1 MSGMSAAE
9 RLRNDNVRLCR
20 LCFWSNF
27 EGLGFNL
34 EKSAQPPHIIRLV
47 EPNSPA
53 AAGGLKILDVVL
65 TVNQED
71 VSQADYSR
79 VRDAIKIACDSKNP
93 IELLVA
99 KQRFYQQLKTKIILI
114 NPERVT
120 IINTP
125 EKMPSDYLNFPK
137 HIPRTCYICLN
148 DKETLFGFE
157 TIHGEKDIGLCIQK
171 VFPNTP
177 ASNTS
182 LRKCDRIIE
191 INDKYVDNDLS
202 SSILEKLKK
211 AKMQGVVKLYVVDT
225 ETYKYAQVNK
235 ISLKSKRQHQNELT
249 VSSINHGNQSL
260 RPNTPIIMD
269 LCDSHRADSIKL
281 NYDNQEKFHSSTIAS
296 DRENGE
302 LDDICCVQI
311 VFTLFFAAAQKTS
324 IANGDSNAWD
334 LTTLTALLLSTDR
347 PKTLNKTEIQQLNNE
362 DKLLKQLRDIRN
374 NLAHH
379 PSKSIDNTEFDQ
391 LWIELVAILG
401 VLGDMDSELNKL
413 KHDSVFELSVQS
425 INEENMKE
433 AKRLNSLGTQAHK
446 AGNFFDAIRLFTKA
460 TDLSNVSDHDRA
472 VFYSNMSSSRLALYE
487 PRSNLSNNFDTFE
500 STDQRYRALQDAKEA
515 RNLWPTWWK
524 GHFRVALDESRQIY
538 ERQSRYE
545 HLDPRLQP
553 GTIDEHLNEM
563 KQKLGTDPDKV
574 QLGHSLLEGI
584 DPASANVVK
593 GHKFEHGDI
602 DVKQNYEQAAKY
614 FAKAASQGN
623 AEGMYNI
630 GQLTDL
636 SLGVKKDHRM
646 ARMWF
651 EKAAAQLPQ
660 NSLFPDRPNLGV
672 AEAEHALG
680 LRYAAGVSVDK
691 NLETAAYW
699 YQRAVDH
706 GSAPAANNLALMYL
720 HGTGVDQDLEKAEQ
734 LLQLSARN
742 GDQNAMLTLSGLLLS
757 KNDPQMAK
765 IWHDRASVALRLLD
779 KDMNEA
785 IEAYRAFLTIAPKDH
800 RKVPESYYA
809 MANCYFELH
818 QRDIST
824 DIVKKV
830 YEQGE
835 EAEKVQL
842 PCFLPYDSNN
852 KTELKFMFDRKSPPN
867 VNVVAPLLDR
877 KSRLLDPHRIR
888 VIKQHRQWQ
897 AALLEARNDSMYT
910 FMSGSHEPRAQQ
922 QAVKSLIGLK
932 PISLRE
938 IDPTKDHVYNGYVLS
953 VTIIEDAY
961 SWTPSIHLVIE
972 DEHLD
977 CERMFIYGFPEGHG
991 KYLTSKVFTLG
1002 SKMSIMNPYLRL
1014 GGSDM
1019 KSSVRIDDFSSII
1032 MQNES
1037 ERVLNMCRCC
1047 GTSNA
1052 LHVCGKCKQAHYC
1065 TKECQI
1071 TDWKLYGHK
1080 LICKKQ

>member
-1 MSGMSAAE
+1 
-9 RLRNDNVRLCR
+9 
-20 LCFWSNF
+20 
-27 EGLGFNL
+27 
-34 EKSAQPPHIIRLV
+34 
-47 EPNSPA
+47 
-53 AAGGLKILDVVL
+53 
-65 TVNQED
+65 
-71 VSQADYSR
+71 
-79 VRDAIKIACDSKNP
+79 
-93 IELLVA
+93 
-99 KQRFYQQLKTKIILI
+99 
-114 NPERVT
+114 
-120 IINTP
+120 
-125 EKMPSDYLNFPK
+125 
-137 HIPRTCYICLN
+137 
-148 DKETLFGFE
+148 
-157 TIHGEKDIGLCIQK
+157 
-171 VFPNTP
+171 
-177 ASNTS
+177 
-182 LRKCDRIIE
+182 
-191 INDKYVDNDLS
+191 
-202 SSILEKLKK
+202 
-211 AKMQGVVKLYVVDT
+211 
-225 ETYKYAQVNK
+225 
-235 ISLKSKRQHQNELT
+235 
-249 VSSINHGNQSL
+249 
-260 RPNTPIIMD
+260 
-269 LCDSHRADSIKL
+269 
-281 NYDNQEKFHSSTIAS
+281 
-296 DRENGE
+296 
-302 LDDICCVQI
+302 
-311 VFTLFFAAAQKTS
+311 AQKTS

-636 SLGVKKDHRM
+636 GLGVKKDHRM

-765 IWHDRASVALRLLD
+765 IWHDRACESGNIFAQMNRDMFEKLQKIQKLFGGFPLNVSQIVNGMKNTVESLKTVVTNLKQSNHIYIHDYNVLTEHDNRDSITAKRMCNALEHFAEALNMLMELKSLTEKQENILVHELSQCYRIEHFVAQFPNVETREKAVEIIDRVLRRCKLESNGVASQLDEDARICYAILHMLSHELVLQFLGPCKQKYPKCIHFFKLSAAMNGFLSQYEATIYDANAGLKIDPNYYELLYDKAVALRLLD